1 MFQSFKKYYVLLWYS
16 NWLLSIFIFFQK
28 NKILLFK
35 KYISN
40 NHIDY
45 LVKYTS

>member
-1 MFQSFKKYYVLLWYS
+1 MYYYNTVIDS
-16 NWLLSIFIFFQK
+16 CQFFFFQK
-28 NKILLFK
+28 NKTLLFK